1 MAKRAAAYCRVS
13 TEKSDQLNSL
23 SAQQEYFR
31 EHTKQHG
38 YELVKIY
45 ADEGITGT
53 KKRNR
58 KEFQKML
65 VDAKRGRFDV
75 LFVKDVSRFA
85 RNTVDSLESVR
96 MLKDYNVDIVF
107 VNNQGILETSS
118 ELMFTIMSAMAQEE
132 SVSMSKRVKFGKRQ
146 NAYKGRV
153 PNIVYG
159 YDKVPGEYFSLKINA
174 EEADTVRR
182 IYRLYTEEG
191 EGSLAIAKLL
201 NSEGKRTKRG
211 CLWSQNA
218 IGRILRN
225 KIYIGQL
232 VNGRE
237 ATKEI
242 YSCKREKIPEEEW
255 IVVPNEDLRL
265 ISDETYYTAQR
276 ILDGRYDTFH
286 ITKERHSN
294 KYLFSTLIKCKH
306 CKRSFRRIDR
316 QFTYS
321 KYIRWVCSSR
331 NGDGNLACHNET
343 KIKED
348 ELLEEIIKYLEQWIS
363 NKETIMENVYRHY
376 MIQQEEGN
384 GDNSTQKL
392 QEELRRYKNKQKK
405 LQDMFMNDII
415 SMEEL
420 KEKSTPIKKVIQDL
434 EEQLRLVE
442 NIDYSEA
449 EIRKQIE
456 NLFSDVRKVL
466 NEDTITNTM
475 LKQIIQKIEV
485 DDTGKVEVFLR
496 KIGDV

>member
-13 TEKSDQLNSL
+13 TDKEDQLNSL
-23 SAQQEYFR
+23 AAQQEYFR
-31 EHTKQHG
+31 EHTKEHG
-38 YELVKIY
+38 YELIKIY

-65 VDAKRGRFDV
+65 TDAKLGRFDV

-146 NAYKGRV
+146 NAYKGHV

-159 YDKVPGEYFSLKINA
+159 YDKIPGEYFSLKINE

-182 IYRLYTEEG
+182 IFRLYTEAG
-191 EGSLAIAKLL
+191 VGSLAIAQLL
-201 NSEGKRTKRG
+201 NAEGKRTKRG

-225 KIYIGQL
+225 KIYIGLL

-255 IVVPNEDLRL
+255 IIVENEELRL
-265 ISDETYYTAQR
+265 ISDEIYYKAQK
-276 ILDGRYDTFH
+276 ILDGRYDAFH

-306 CKRSFRRIDR
+306 CRRSFRRIDR

-331 NGDGNLACHNET
+331 NGDGNRACHNET

-348 ELLEEIIKYLEQWIS
+348 ELLDEIIKYLEQWIN
-363 NKETIMENVYRHY
+363 NKEDIMEHVYQHY
-376 MIQQEEGN
+376 VNQIQEGE
-384 GDNSTQKL
+384 GDQSAQKL
-392 QEELRRYKNKQKK
+392 QEDLKRYRNKQKK

-415 SMEEL
+415 SMDEL
-420 KEKSTPIKKVIQDL
+420 KEKSAPIKKRIQEL
-434 EEQLRLVE
+434 EDQIRLVE
-442 NIDYSEA
+442 NIDYSEG

-456 NLFSDVRKVL
+456 VLFSDVKRVL
-466 NEDTITNTM
+466 NEETITNTM
-475 LKQIIQKIEV
+475 LKQIIEKIEV